1 MKGKEFINSKWCKKA
16 SSPHEQCK
24 IKQDFG
30 KWAVRVKNTGILSR
44 AKQLYQYFI
53 SPQITGMQKVTVA
66 GALLYIISP
75 LDIIPDFIPV
85 AGWLDD
91 IGIASFALSYIFAQ
105 MDAIQQIE
113 AAEET
118 GAVENANQST
128 EELMEHEISGTN
140 DNGFELQDTV
150 EGSSFWLSVEKKAS
164 SLQTRLDELASI
176 ANTLHVDGAEVVLG
190 RIRDRIS
197 EHKIQKVAIVGRYST
212 GKSSL
217 INALLDETILP
228 SSPVPTTKA
237 ITYIIKGAENS
248 LYSEM
253 KDGEIVIHQSIDDL
267 TNTNDKNIQN
277 ARIITLS
284 LRNFPFPDLTLV
296 DTPGLEDS
304 DQFVTQL
311 TLDLLPETDAVVVL
325 LDANYMQS
333 KVEFDFIS
341 SMLQEDKD
349 RKIFIAINKTDGMS
363 ETEIKKL
370 EQLCK
375 SQLIAYSIPNA
386 KVFAISAKEGKT
398 NARFLS
404 FKNALF
410 DFLKKDLRQEAIRHA
425 ESELDT
431 YTRTILN
438 GCNNA
443 VSISSLNKQQAFEAQ
458 KAADDNIHK
467 ISIEYDIQKKT
478 ICRKFAEYR
487 SQFFLDFS
495 TFNGNLKASIRQEIL
510 KAKLDTL
517 RNTDDI
523 AAKIKQQIVD
533 FVDGRLAEI
542 DKKLQVDLATSQ
554 KQIRECLSRL
564 KLPIDVKVKDYS
576 EYAGLFVPAV
586 VATSFFFCGFF
597 SFIWVVIAAMV
608 GRNFFEG
615 AISRLLSSV
624 GINSVREKILE
635 EVFSNL
641 DKGINELESKLN
653 DAFDTMEN
661 ELILSFDSAK
671 TAAITPLAFVA
682 QKTDDEL
689 TEINNCRE
697 KLLAISNK

>member
-16 SSPHEQCK
+16 SSPHEQSK

-91 IGIASFALSYIFAQ
+91 IGIASFALSYIFSQ
-105 MDAIQQIE
+105 MDAIQEIK
-113 AAEET
+113 AEEYE
-118 GAVENANQST
+118 AKNARQTT
-128 EELMEHEISGTN
+128 EELMEHDISGTN
-140 DNGFELQDTV
+140 DNSFELQDMID
-150 EGSSFWLSVEKKAS
+150 ESPFLLSVEKKTS

-176 ANTLHVDGAEVVLG
+176 ANTLHVDGAEIVLG

-197 EHKIQKVAIVGRYST
+197 EHKIQKVAFVGRYST

-217 INALLDETILP
+217 INALLGEKILP

-237 ITYIIKGAENS
+237 VTYIIKGVENS

-253 KDGEIVIHQSIDDL
+253 KNGEIVIHQSIDDL
-267 TNTNDKNIQN
+267 KNLKDKNIQD

-284 LRNFPFPDLTLV
+284 LRNFPFPELTLV
-296 DTPGLEDS
+296 DTPGLEDP

-311 TLDLLPETDAVVVL
+311 TMDLLPETDAVVVL

-333 KVEFDFIS
+333 RVEFEFIS
-341 SMLQEDKD
+341 SMLQDDKE

-363 ETEIKKL
+363 ETDINKL

-375 SQLIAYSIPNA
+375 SQLIEYNIPNA
-386 KVFAISAKEGKT
+386 RVFCISAKEGEV
-398 NARFLS
+398 NAGFLS
-404 FKNALF
+404 FKKALF
-410 DFLKKDLRQEAIRHA
+410 DFLRNDLKQEAIRHA
-425 ESELDT
+425 ESELDA
-431 YTRTILN
+431 YSRTILA

-458 KAADDNIHK
+458 RIADDNINR
-467 ISIEYDIQKKT
+467 ITVEYDNQKKT

-495 TFNGNLKASIRQEIL
+495 TFNGNLKASIRQEVL
-510 KAKLDTL
+510 KARLETL

-533 FVDGRLAEI
+533 FVDAKLKEI

-554 KQIRECLSRL
+554 KQIREGLSSL

-576 EYAGLFVPAV
+576 EYAGLFLPAV

-608 GRNFFEG
+608 GRNFFEE
-615 AISRLLSSV
+615 AITRFLSSMGV
-624 GINSVREKILE
+624 NSVREKVID

-641 DKGINELESKLN
+641 DKGMNELESKLN
-653 DAFDTMEN
+653 DAFDTMES

-671 TAAITPLAFVA
+671 TAAVTPLSFVA
-682 QKTDDEL
+682 QHSDFDL
-689 TEINNCRE
+689 AEINNCRE
-697 KLLAISNK
+697 KLLAISNKEK